1 MPAPDAIRKRP
12 GSPVLFGL
20 PFRLDD
26 LDGHRLDRLGRLLP
40 GQLAL
45 ELFLGLLLLLLV
57 AGLAASCRHAITPIP
72 WLAPVGRASK
82 LKYPIRSRRCHGNR
96 ALRRAPATTVA
107 PPSSAKSACRR
118 ARGRPWLSRPRV
130 DDRHLEVGL
139 EESAAA
145 ALRAAARFRVAVRD
159 RAARL
164 APVVPL

>member
-107 PPSSAKSACRR
+107 PPSSAKSACRSTTPESRCSAISTRRR
-118 ARGRPWLSRPRV
+118 ARSASRGP
-130 DDRHLEVGL
+130 
-139 EESAAA
+139 
-145 ALRAAARFRVAVRD
+145 ARN
-159 RAARL
+159 ARSRRSCSGSSD
-164 APVVPL
+164 ACTS